1 MPARPQPS
9 RAGPN
14 RRPAPLRAP
23 SLRNGVSSTGG
34 SNPEEVFLSRRCS
47 PGSTC
52 VWAGRARRAEAL
64 RRLQG
69 GARLPLPDLGAPTMG
84 TRDDEYDYLFKGN
97 SRAASSPRE
106 PGGVT
111 FPRWGKG
118 VPAMVGGAERPPH
131 GATPP
136 RPRPT
141 APRSAAAQPRQAK
154 GRPGRGAGP
163 IGGSRLPQAA
173 AGRGA
178 LRAPRVGLAGPGIAK
193 LARFWSSIGERRP
206 QSARFGRVWL
216 RRSGLCLV
224 QGLCSGNRPGLG
236 RRTEVGSADAR
247 G

>member
-9 RAGPN
+9 RAEPS
-14 RRPAPLRAP
+14 PAPLRAP

-34 SNPEEVFLSRRCS
+34 STPEGVVLSRRRS

-97 SRAASSPRE
+97 SRAASSPRQ

-136 RPRPT
+136 
-141 APRSAAAQPRQAK
+141 AP
-154 GRPGRGAGP
+154 GRPLPAPPPLNPGRRRGGRGEGPGP

-206 QSARFGRVWL
+206 QSARFGRVSL

-236 RRTEVGSADAR
+236 RRTEVGSADAQ